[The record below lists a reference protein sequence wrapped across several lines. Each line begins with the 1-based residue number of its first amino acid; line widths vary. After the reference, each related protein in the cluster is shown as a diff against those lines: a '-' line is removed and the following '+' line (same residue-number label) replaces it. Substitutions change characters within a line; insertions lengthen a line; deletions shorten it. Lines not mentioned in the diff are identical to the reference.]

1 MEKEVFFHKNNKGGC
16 NMFNSNIKEFKANKR
31 ILLRLEGKNT
41 VIYVDNK
48 RINICKRLFI
58 VIPEKSTKKYDEI
71 DSIDEASELYNQYL
85 IDNKIYKEENGKL
98 YASSYSYDIPPET
111 EFWGHCSNIQ
121 AWVEYDYDTRI
132 LHSNLA
138 FPLLKELT
146 KAGDTKAKRVFKE
159 EIAKRISSGYYP
171 TIKYLIS
178 EGYLFYLTIE
188 ELLCTLGVCRENLD
202 YLDYI
207 KLLYEIMEKWYE
219 FEEDINKRIIKRENM
234 INFFLGQL
242 KDPKIHTY
250 FENYINGFYEK
261 LNKELFYI
269 LADYNS
275 TCLYL
280 CWDYSEAGMYDKLE
294 RHCTLLLTQDIKSS
308 YIWHYLGIAYLNKG
322 LTIYAKVAENIYQL
336 KEKLRTKRIKKI
348 VRKNRMKKFLWRHF
362 ACYFHSTYWHLR
374 KRYKSSVRNE
384 C

>member
-1 MEKEVFFHKNNKGGC
+1 MNDT
-16 NMFNSNIKEFKANKR
+16 EFKINKY
-31 ILLRLEGKNT
+31 ILLRLEGKYT
-41 VIYVDNK
+41 VIFVNGK
-48 RINICKRLFI
+48 RFNYCKRLFI
-58 VIPEKSTKKYDEI
+58 VIPDTNIENYDGIE
-71 DSIDEASELYNQYL
+71 SIDEATDLHDHYL
-85 IDNKIYKEENGKL
+85 IDNEPYREEHGIL
-98 YASSYSYDIPPET
+98 YPPLYSYNTPPED

-121 AWVEYDYDTRI
+121 AWVEHDYDTRI

-146 KAGDTKAKRVFKE
+146 KAGDPKANDKFKE
-159 EIAKRISSGYYP
+159 EIAKRMISGYFP

-178 EGYLFYLTIE
+178 EGYIFYLTVE
-188 ELLCTLGVCRENLD
+188 ELLCTLDVCRENLD

-207 KLLYEIMEKWYE
+207 KLIYEIMEKWYE
-219 FEEDINKRIIKRENM
+219 FEEDISKRIIKRENM

-250 FENYINGFYEK
+250 FENYINGFHEK

-294 RHCTLLLTQDIKSS
+294 RHCTLLLTQDTKSS

-322 LTIYAKVAENIYQL
+322 LTTYAKVAENIYQL